1 MRRPFF
7 AIVGLFVLAAVDL
20 TINLLAAALQQRAF
34 ADQFSATAMIWL
46 GIAAVVGLLVGYWLG
61 GPFRAPNAPPAQ
73 PSVAGG
79 TEGVIM
85 TRLRALF
92 SYTELRGRGVSLSD
106 ILLIGSRIKIDTRG

>member
-1 MRRPFF
+1 MTRPFF
-7 AIVGLFVLAAVDL
+7 AIAGLFVLTAVDL
-20 TINLLAAALQQRAF
+20 AINLLAAALQQRAF
-34 ADQFSATAMIWL
+34 ADQFSEAAAIWL

-61 GPFRAPNAPPAQ
+61 GPFRAPNAPSAQ
-73 PSVAGG
+73 PSAVVG

-92 SYTELRGRGVSLSD
+92 SYAELRGRGISLSD